1 MSLTRIAANQ
11 IRDAIVSGRL
21 AFGEP
26 LSEAQL
32 AAALGMSK
40 APVRAALIEL
50 REKGLVTIAPQA
62 GTYVCAPT
70 SEDIHNLSRF
80 RCLLETDA
88 MGHALARDPER
99 LLRALTANITLMA
112 AARKDRSAADYVAAD
127 TEFHLAFVS
136 LSGNRYVEHAYSM
149 ISGISEALR
158 ARLFNAGQSF
168 RQRSFKEHVEILA
181 SLRKGDTADAAR
193 TLKRHIMRTVQL
205 GDAVPATAARGRR
218 STRRAEDYP
227 ALFPKQIDKTAMNAE
242 YPRPR

>member
-1 MSLTRIAANQ
+1 MSLTRKAANQ

-40 APVRAALIEL
+40 APVRGALIEL

-70 SEDIHNLSRF
+70 SEDIYNLSGF

-88 MGHALARDPER
+88 MRHAFARDPDR
-99 LLRALTANITLMA
+99 LLRALAENVAHMA
-112 AARKDRSAADYVAAD
+112 AARKDRSAAAYVAAD
-127 TEFHLAFVS
+127 TEFHLAFVVCS
-136 LSGNRYVEHAYSM
+136 DNRYLERAYSL

-158 ARLFNAGQSF
+158 SRLFNAGQSF
-168 RQRSFKEHVEILA
+168 RQQSFKEHIEILA
-181 SLRKGDTADAAR
+181 ALHKGDIATAAQI
-193 TLKRHIMRTVQL
+193 LKRHIMRTVQL
-205 GDAVPATAARGRR
+205 EGVVPAPPASGRR

-227 ALFPKQIDKTAMNAE
+227 ALFPKQTDKAMNAE
-242 YPRPR
+242 HPRRR

>member
-1 MSLTRIAANQ
+1 VSLTRKAANR

-40 APVRAALIEL
+40 APVRSALIEL

-70 SEDIHNLSRF
+70 SEDIHHLSGF

-88 MGHALARDPER
+88 MCHALARDPDR
-99 LLRALTANITLMA
+99 LLRVLAANIAQMD
-112 AARKDRSAADYVAAD
+112 AARKDRNVAGYIAAD
-127 TEFHLAFVS
+127 TEFHLAFVTF
-136 LSGNRYVEHAYSM
+136 SGNRYLEHAYSM
-149 ISGISEALR
+149 ISGLSEALR

-168 RQRSFKEHVEILA
+168 RKQSFKEHVEILA
-181 SLRKGDTADAAR
+181 SLRTGDTATAAQ
-193 TLKRHIMRTVQL
+193 TLKRHIMRTVRL
-205 GDAVPATAARGRR
+205 GDAIPVTAARGRR

-227 ALFPKQIDKTAMNAE
+227 ALFPKQTDKAAINAE
-242 YPRPR
+242 HPRHR